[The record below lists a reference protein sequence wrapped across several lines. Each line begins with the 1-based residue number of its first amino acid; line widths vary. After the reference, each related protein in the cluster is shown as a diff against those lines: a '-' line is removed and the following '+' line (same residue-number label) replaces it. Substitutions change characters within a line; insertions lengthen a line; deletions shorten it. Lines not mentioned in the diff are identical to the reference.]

1 MDDCDKLKNMLK
13 EKGLTFQSMRPIS
26 ITELNEKLKA
36 VKEKVISE
44 HLAEF
49 GHLTDKQIME
59 AMDVFLHDN
68 HYYINKGGKKKRIRK
83 TNKKSIKNKKTKKR
97 HSQRRIRQ
105 TI

>member
-26 ITELNEKLKA
+26 ITELNEKLKV
-36 VKEKVISE
+36 VKEKVINE
-44 HLAEF
+44 HFEEF
-49 GHLTDKQIME
+49 GHLKDKQILE

-68 HYYINKGGKKKRIRK
+68 LYYINKGGKKKKLRK
-83 TNKKSIKNKKTKKR
+83 TYKKYNRNKKTKKR
-97 HSQRRIRQ
+97 HSKRRIRQ